1 MKTLNTMKHMQCKPM
16 ITHFD
21 AGRLRLLMTAGRA
34 ERCRNETWL
43 NRLDHLLRQAQIVPA
58 EAVRPDTVTMN
69 SRIRL
74 RDKRDCQAMDL
85 TLVFPNGTSA
95 IGGEDEHYRVSILSP
110 MGLSVLGRRVGHEIH
125 GRLAIEQI
133 MYQPEA
139 AGEYDLC

>member
-1 MKTLNTMKHMQCKPM
+1 MKTLNTLNPIQCKPT

-21 AGRLRLLMTAGRA
+21 AGRLRLLMTAGMA
-34 ERCRNETWL
+34 ERCRTATWL
-43 NRLDHLLRQAQIVPA
+43 NRLDHLLKQAQIVPA
-58 EAVRPDTVTMN
+58 EEIRPDTVTMN

-74 RDKRDCQAMDL
+74 RDKSDCQTMDL
-85 TLVFPNGTSA
+85 TLVFPNGASA
-95 IGGEDEHYRVSILSP
+95 IGGEDEQYRVSILSP